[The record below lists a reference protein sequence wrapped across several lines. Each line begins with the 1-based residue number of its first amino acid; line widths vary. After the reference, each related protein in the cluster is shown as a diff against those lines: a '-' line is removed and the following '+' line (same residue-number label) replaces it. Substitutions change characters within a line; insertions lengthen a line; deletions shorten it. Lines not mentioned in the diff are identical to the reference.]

1 VFCERLVLPERARN
15 VARQEA
21 KAAVGVSLCGSCLF
35 YVPHCCYSS
44 YGLVFLRIRF
54 FFTSKYQITCL
65 RSYYSPFH
73 FSGWFSFPLHPP
85 SQKRGSNFFSDKKT
99 QRDGRPCWTLD
110 IGSESC
116 LKTNLVWTKVK
127 MDSDGRRMAFQHS
140 RGGTVQEEVGTGE
153 QFKWKIKNTKC
164 SI

>member
-1 VFCERLVLPERARN
+1 MFCEWLVLPERARN

-54 FFTSKYQITCL
+54 FLLQNIKSPASGLITL
-65 RSYYSPFH
+65 PFIFQGDSHSPCTLL
-73 FSGWFSFPLHPP
+73 P
-85 SQKRGSNFFSDKKT
+85 KKEEVTFFSDKKT

-116 LKTNLVWTKVK
+116 LKKSLAWTKVK
-127 MDSDGRRMAFQHS
+127 MDSDGRRLAFQHS